1 MGCWLIKSEPG
12 CFSIDD
18 LAAAP
23 GGVTG
28 WDGVRNFQARNFMRD
43 GMRLGDGLLFY
54 HSITNPGVAGLAEVA
69 REAYP
74 DLTALDPQ
82 AQHYDQRAT
91 PENPIWFM
99 VDVRFA
105 AKFPRV
111 VPLAQLR
118 AVPELAGME
127 LLRQGSRLSVMPVTE
142 QEFAVIRAMGLAG
155 A

>member
-28 WDGVRNFQARNFMRD
+28 WDGVRNFQARNFLRD
-43 GMRLGDGLLFY
+43 GMRRGDSLLFY
-54 HSITNPGVAGLAEVA
+54 HSVTNPGVAGLAEVA

-74 DLTALDPQ
+74 DLTALDP
-82 AQHYDQRAT
+82 AGQHYDPRAT
-91 PENPIWFM
+91 PENPIWSM
-99 VDVRFA
+99 VDVRFV

-111 VPLAQLR
+111 VPLAALR
-118 AVPELAGME
+118 ARPELAGME
-127 LLRQGSRLSVMPVTE
+127 LLRKGSRLSVMPVTGP
-142 QEFAVIRAMGLAG
+142 EFAVIRAMGLA
-155 A
+155 AA

>member
-1 MGCWLIKSEPG
+1 MGYWLIKSEPG

-23 GGVTG
+23 GGTTG

-54 HSITNPGVAGLAEVA
+54 HSVVDPGVAGLAEVA

-74 DLTALDPQ
+74 DGTALDP
-82 AQHYDQRAT
+82 ACDHYDPRAT
-91 PENPIWFM
+91 PEKPLWCM
-99 VDVRFA
+99 VDVRFV
-105 AKFPRV
+105 AKFPQL
-111 VPLAQLR
+111 VPLKTLR

-127 LLRQGSRLSVMPVTE
+127 LLRKGSRLSVMPVTE
-142 QEFAVIRAMGLAG
+142 QEFAVIRAMGLPTG
-155 A
+155 

>member
-1 MGCWLIKSEPG
+1 MGCWLVKSEPG

-43 GMRLGDGLLFY
+43 GMHVGDGLLFY
-54 HSITNPGVAGLAEVA
+54 HSVTNPGVAGLAEVA

-74 DLTALDPQ
+74 DSTALDPA
-82 AQHYDQRAT
+82 AQHYDPRAT
-91 PENPIWFM
+91 PANPIWSM
-99 VDVRFA
+99 VDVRFV
-105 AKFPRV
+105 AKFPHV
-111 VPLAQLR
+111 VPLAVLR
-118 AVPELAGME
+118 TVPGLAGME
-127 LLRQGSRLSVMPVTE
+127 LLRKGSRLSVMPVTA
-142 QEFAVIRAMGLAG
+142 QEFAIIRELGLAG